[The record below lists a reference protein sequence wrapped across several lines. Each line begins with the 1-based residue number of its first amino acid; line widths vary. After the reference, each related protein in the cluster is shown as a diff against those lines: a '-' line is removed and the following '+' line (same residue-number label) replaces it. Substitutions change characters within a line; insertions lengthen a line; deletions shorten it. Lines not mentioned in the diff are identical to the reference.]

1 MANAFW
7 QTVVRIDAARLTPEI
22 AVRNTLGLIAP
33 LVIGGLT
40 GHPAGGAV
48 VAIGA
53 LNVCFSD
60 SREAYAVRNR
70 HMLLASVLVGLAVV
84 MGALSARTATTA
96 TLAEMLWAFCA
107 GMLIVRGQR
116 AGDLGTV
123 TLVTMIVFGANQLS
137 PHDAHTSGALP
148 SWAASSRPHSPS
160 AFGPFAPPAPSET

>member
-22 AVRNTLGLIAP
+22 AVRNALGLIVP

-60 SREAYAVRNR
+60 SREAYAVRGR
-70 HMLLASVLVGLAVV
+70 RMLLASVLVGLAVV

-137 PHDAHTSGALP
+137 PDDALTSGALP
-148 SWAASSRPHSPS
+148 SWVASSRPHSPS